1 MLYTAIVMRQ
11 IVSSIEAEWRRYK
24 ALGEG
29 AFRQLKDDEIG
40 KSGPGENNSVAVI
53 VWHIAGNL
61 KSRFTDFLTSDGE
74 KPWRH
79 RDSEFEP
86 RLGITRAELLDKW
99 NDGWAVL
106 FTELKPL
113 QDEDLPRVVKIR
125 GEEFSV
131 LETLQRLVTH
141 TSYHVGQIVYLAKS
155 FRGSGWDSLSIP
167 LGKSEEYNSNPT
179 TQRPPK

>member
-1 MLYTAIVMRQ
+1 MRQ

-29 AFRQLKDDEIG
+29 AIRQLKDEEIG
-40 KSGPGENNSVAVI
+40 RSGPGENNSVATI

-86 RLGITRAELLDKW
+86 RAGITRGELLEKW

-106 FTELKPL
+106 FSAVEPLK
-113 QDEDLPRVVKIR
+113 DEDLFRVVTIR
-125 GEEFSV
+125 DEEFSV

-155 FRGSGWDSLSIP
+155 FRGSSWDSLSIP
-167 LGKSEEYNSNPT
+167 LGKSEEYNRNPT
-179 TQRPPK
+179 TQRPPGR

>member
-1 MLYTAIVMRQ
+1 MRQ

-40 KSGPGENNSVAVI
+40 NSGPGENNSVAVI

-74 KPWRH
+74 KPWRN

-86 RLGITRAELLDKW
+86 RSGITRAELLDKW

-106 FTELKPL
+106 FSALEPI
-113 QDEDLPRVVKIR
+113 QDEDLFRSVTIR

-131 LETLQRLVTH
+131 LETLQRLVAH
-141 TSYHVGQIVYLAKS
+141 TSYHIGQIVYLAKT

-167 LGKSEEYNSNPT
+167 LGKSEEYNRHPT
-179 TQRPPK
+179 GQKPPGR

>member
-1 MLYTAIVMRQ
+1 MRQ

-53 VWHIAGNL
+53 VWHISGNL

-74 KPWRH
+74 KSWRD
-79 RDSEFEP
+79 RDSEFE
-86 RLGITRAELLDKW
+86 RHDVTRAELLDKW
-99 NDGWAVL
+99 NDGWVAL
-106 FTELKPL
+106 FSALDPL
-113 QDEDLPRVVKIR
+113 RDEDLFRVVTIR
-125 GEEFSV
+125 REEFFV
-131 LETLQRLVTH
+131 LEALQRLVNH

-167 LGKSEEYNSNPT
+167 LGKSQEYNSNPT
-179 TQRPPK
+179 SQRPPSR